1 MSNHTA
7 FYLESEVKQ
16 ALCDDEARAA
26 ASQLEK
32 AVLDQGNGHF
42 TMSLIL
48 LLLQCVKRPFKA
60 RSNIGYKANIIKYRK
75 EIEHDTQCASLH
87 TSFQAQK
94 AVEVAAVAARQPT
107 SSGFVRASELLV
119 RAMPDTDEE
128 EEVVE
133 NEANSSRI
141 KEEVP
146 TPRKV
151 MSTKDR
157 LKKVRKQA
165 MNKQPKQEPTV
176 LSKSEQNLLDKY
188 LTKVTIGGGDAPSS
202 TSVKTEVKAEVKT
215 EEVKQEVKEE
225 PVESGPVATVEAT
238 AAPKRRK
245 FVNPLLNGKIDQN
258 RRNRLK
264 RLNAETEATPEAPPP
279 PASKRPRV
287 QFDVVEEAEDAKDTN
302 KPKLGQKEYTA
313 NHLDSAK
320 GIVLKV
326 LSPYFTAGRFK
337 EKPLFKEM
345 AKLLTKCLFEVDSTK
360 YDNTRARAKLATKR
374 IVKIFFTR
382 VNSVTN
388 SGDLKKLR
396 LNDLAEL
403 KQPSVKD
410 E

>member
-1 MSNHTA
+1 M
-7 FYLESEVKQ
+7 KQ

-42 TMSLIL
+42 TMSLLL

-128 EEVVE
+128 EEEAVE

-157 LKKVRKQA
+157 LKKMRKQA

-188 LTKVTIGGGDAPSS
+188 LTKVTIGDEAPSS
-202 TSVKTEVKAEVKT
+202 TSVKTEVKAEVNKLWRFT
-215 EEVKQEVKEE
+215 
-225 PVESGPVATVEAT
+225 SSFTSSFTSIFTSIFTSLFG
-238 AAPKRRK
+238 
-245 FVNPLLNGKIDQN
+245 LLLQD
-258 RRNRLK
+258 L
-264 RLNAETEATPEAPPP
+264 L
-279 PASKRPRV
+279 
-287 QFDVVEEAEDAKDTN
+287 
-302 KPKLGQKEYTA
+302 
-313 NHLDSAK
+313 
-320 GIVLKV
+320 
-326 LSPYFTAGRFK
+326 PY
-337 EKPLFKEM
+337 
-345 AKLLTKCLFEVDSTK
+345 LL
-360 YDNTRARAKLATKR
+360 LA
-374 IVKIFFTR
+374 
-382 VNSVTN
+382 
-388 SGDLKKLR
+388 
-396 LNDLAEL
+396 
-403 KQPSVKD
+403 
-410 E
+410 